1 MCWFRGYGVA
11 ARQGTNCGGRAPL
24 PWRGSAPVP
33 PAPSAQHRPRR
44 LAKYL
49 TITALTA
56 AKPWPRRDG
65 AAQRRRGGGARG
77 GGSGERR
84 GEADGLC
91 GGGVRLCE
99 RPWRRSGSRSGRR
112 RTASVG
118 GAAWEGLGRLR
129 TGRDWGRRGAA
140 RSFERASEQASGR
153 LRFGGFYI
161 FTIIKLTLIKYHF

>member
-1 MCWFRGYGVA
+1 M
-11 ARQGTNCGGRAPL
+11 
-24 PWRGSAPVP
+24 P

-99 RPWRRSGSRSGRR
+99 RPWRRSGRIVGCDGSALLRASRAKGGRF
-112 RTASVG
+112 G
-118 GAAWEGLGRLR
+118 GRLR
-129 TGRDWGRRGAA
+129 A
-140 RSFERASEQASGR
+140 E
-153 LRFGGFYI
+153 
-161 FTIIKLTLIKYHF
+161 